1 MERRE
6 RIDTPGAVALVLFAL
21 LLAFN
26 QVVIKVVNEG
36 LQPAFFAGVR
46 SVAAAVIVW
55 GWIRLNGRRLEF
67 QRATVGAGLLV
78 GVIFAAEFLG
88 LFVALD
94 LTTVTR
100 TSVIFYSMPVWLAVI
115 AHFVLPGERIYPRKA
130 AGLALA
136 FAGVVWAFADRG
148 VGAGGAASLWGDLA
162 ALAGALGWAG
172 IALMARVSA
181 LSRLRPEVQQFWQLA
196 VSGPILLAVAPLFG
210 PFIRDLAPIHLWGL
224 AFQIVVI
231 VSAGF
236 LFWLWLLKI
245 YPASDVAAFSF
256 LSPIFG
262 IALGW
267 LVLGEEVGPSLLG
280 AGALVAGGLALIN
293 WPGRRA
299 RG

>member
-67 QRATVGAGLLV
+67 ERATVGAGLLV

-115 AHFVLPGERIYPRKA
+115 AHFILPGERIHPRKA

-148 VGAGGAASLWGDLA
+148 AGAGGQASLWGDLA
-162 ALAGALGWAG
+162 ALVGALGWAG

-181 LSRLRPEVQQFWQLA
+181 LSRMRPEVQQFWQLA

-210 PFIRDLAPIHLWGL
+210 PFIRELAPIHLWGL

-293 WPGRRA
+293 WPHRRA